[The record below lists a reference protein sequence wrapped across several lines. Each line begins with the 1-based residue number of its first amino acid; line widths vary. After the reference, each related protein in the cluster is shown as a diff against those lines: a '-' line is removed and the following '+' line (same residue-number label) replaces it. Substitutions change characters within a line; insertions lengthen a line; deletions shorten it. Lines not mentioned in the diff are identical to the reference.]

1 VRRAERFYDGHAEE
15 YESKFALPVARRVKR
30 AEEEAILA
38 FLFEHLPPEGRLLEL
53 GCGTGLFTLPVAA
66 RGYEITAVDISSK
79 MLQRLRRKLDAAPG
93 REHREHPVDTYPSPP
108 AGTVSLLRADVEDLS
123 ALGRFDGVYGI
134 GLLEYLDSPGAVVKR
149 AAGLLRPGGVACF
162 TGPTL
167 SVNGWLY
174 RAISL
179 LRKRIRMQ
187 LFTRR
192 GMEAL
197 FTAAGLEPIELRD
210 VGCHLPLM
218 TPLTRVGAAMRPEA
232 SRKT

>member
-1 VRRAERFYDGHAEE
+1 MRQAERFYDGHAED
-15 YESKFALPVARRVKR
+15 YESKFALPLAERIKR

-79 MLQRLRRKLDAAPG
+79 MLDELRRKLEAAPG
-93 REHREHPVDTYPSPP
+93 RGSSRGRPEHPVDTCPSPP
-108 AGTVSLLRADVEDLS
+108 AGTVSLVKADVEDLPP
-123 ALGRFDGVYGI
+123 LGPFDGVYGI
-134 GLLEYLDSPGAVVKR
+134 GLLEYLSSPGALVRR
-149 AAGLLRPGGVACF
+149 AAGLLLPGGVACF
-162 TGPTL
+162 SGPTL

-179 LRKRIRMQ
+179 PRKRMRMR

-192 GMEAL
+192 GLEAL

-218 TPLTRVGAAMRPEA
+218 TPLTHVGAALRPA
-232 SRKT
+232 